1 MLSEKII
8 PFLERCRRLF
18 AGTSYAL
25 NHLKQQVGHFSQSC
39 KNLEELKESMVES
52 IEDFIANKITFAQD
66 LLIKNGLS
74 ILSDKKE
81 EVILVYGNQES
92 LTIENMLSV
101 AYSSDKKFRVIVVD
115 SAPDFHGR
123 CLVKRL
129 ASKGIKCQYTLIN
142 MVAFLIKTVTKVL
155 LAATYVLCNGAL
167 VAPIG
172 TSQIGCIA

>member
-1 MLSEKII
+1 MI
-8 PFLERCRRLF
+8 
-18 AGTSYAL
+18 
-25 NHLKQQVGHFSQSC
+25 
-39 KNLEELKESMVES
+39 ES

-92 LTIENMLSV
+92 LTIENMLS
-101 AYSSDKKFRVIVVD
+101 AAHSSDKKFRVIVVD

-172 TSQIGCIA
+172 TS